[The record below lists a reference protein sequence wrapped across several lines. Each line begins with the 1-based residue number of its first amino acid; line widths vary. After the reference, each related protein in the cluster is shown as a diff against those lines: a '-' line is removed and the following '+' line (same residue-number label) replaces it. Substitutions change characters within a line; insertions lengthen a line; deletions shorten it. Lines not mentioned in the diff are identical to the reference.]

1 MAASPGFQ
9 EPNSCPY
16 CRATP
21 KQLYHMLV
29 PWCEEIKKAAE
40 ENMRRWAPNI
50 DDDGNYVIL
59 VCKPCEV
66 EYQRRDD
73 VRMRHASIISGR
85 QMIGPTWVDRAW
97 AQWWDDA
104 WTDFCIRECVQ
115 ISTLRDIWKAH
126 VFFGYWVRGI
136 VDFSFDEPIAPDDFE
151 WIDTGPDAEDVHKV
165 TMWFP

>member
-1 MAASPGFQ
+1 MASLFPGFFNKKPHARFPCILYIRSHYSLTLTMAASPGFQ

-50 DDDGNYVIL
+50 DDEGNYVIL

-126 VFFGYWVRGI
+126 VFFGYWV
-136 VDFSFDEPIAPDDFE
+136 
-151 WIDTGPDAEDVHKV
+151 
-165 TMWFP
+165 